1 MIDSVRT
8 PFGPG
13 TSVGGGAGSQPSLG
27 SVVAFGSL
35 PACWRQ
41 PWRFEVERSG
51 LALRLQE
58 PVDRVGRADS
68 EVLVAC
74 GAALQNVRLALSHY
88 GLRAAIQLLPDP
100 EDGTLVAAVRPG
112 RTSTRSAEDEALFAI
127 LRGRL
132 LLRGLG
138 RGRGV
143 VSPALLALLR
153 HAVRS
158 EGAWVECVVDDA
170 RREALCSLLN
180 GANGD
185 GQHGPPG
192 ADTQRAARVHGLSLG
207 DLLGGLGAT
216 VRTDVADCRQR
227 PDALRDPLATA
238 PVLAIVGTSG
248 DLPLDWLVAGQ
259 ALQRFLLHASVQGLA
274 TTFFPAPL
282 EQSPLRDAIRGILA
296 APGEPQI
303 VARLEFDLAGIS
315 LGAFQELG
323 TRKS

>member
-1 MIDSVRT
+1 MIDSVQT

-13 TSVGGGAGSQPSLG
+13 PAVGGNATGEPSLG
-27 SVVAFGSL
+27 RIVAFGSL
-35 PACWRQ
+35 PTCWRQ

-51 LALRLQE
+51 LALRLPE
-58 PVDRVGRADS
+58 PVDRLGRTDS
-68 EVLVAC
+68 ALLIAC

-88 GLRAAIQLLPDP
+88 GFHAVVHRLPDP
-100 EDGTLVAAVRPG
+100 DDGTLLATVRPG
-112 RTSTRSAEDEALFAI
+112 RASTPSAEDEALFAI

-132 LLRGLG
+132 FLRGLG
-138 RGRGV
+138 RRRGV

-158 EGAWVECVVDDA
+158 EGAWVECIADDA
-170 RREALCSLLN
+170 RRQALCRLLTGTASN
-180 GANGD
+180 GRRRHAVPD
-185 GQHGPPG
+185 SARSQ
-192 ADTQRAARVHGLSLG
+192 RVHGLSLG

-227 PDALRDPLATA
+227 PDSVEDAMASA
-238 PVLAIVGTSG
+238 PVLAVLDTSG
-248 DLPLDWLVAGQ
+248 DSPLDWLVAGQ
-259 ALQRFLLHASVQGLA
+259 ALQRFLLHASVQGLV

-282 EQSPLRDAIRGILA
+282 EQSPLRDAIRGLLA
-296 APGEPQI
+296 APGVPQI

-323 TRKS
+323 PRTS